1 MKAKKYKP
9 ILSTADKQLIVQSKV
24 KTIVTILLCISLVLN
39 VIYIVDLKVP
49 LINPDGDF
57 VKVVS
62 TDKEKSGR
70 NKNVLKRIFKDN
82 TKYESFEAIS
92 LNTQDG
98 HYLFGESDQVA
109 RLYGQEGWDF
119 EYCDF
124 ELAKW
129 DELKKL
135 VLKYQLNEY
144 DPNNHVDKEGRIQ
157 NYDEEYIVELIFDDE
172 LIKMEIPENV
182 EEIEEFLVEL
192 TELARTK

>member
-1 MKAKKYKP
+1 MSEK
-9 ILSTADKQLIVQSKV
+9 I
-24 KTIVTILLCISLVLN
+24 
-39 VIYIVDLKVP
+39 P

-70 NKNVLKRIFKDN
+70 NINVLKRIFKDN

-109 RLYGQEGWDF
+109 RLYGLEGWDF

-129 DELKKL
+129 DELKKEYMKKVAYRLLADL
-135 VLKYQLNEY
+135 VSVR
-144 DPNNHVDKEGRIQ
+144 DMFG
-157 NYDEEYIVELIFDDE
+157 
-172 LIKMEIPENV
+172 
-182 EEIEEFLVEL
+182 
-192 TELARTK
+192 